1 MAKNYS
7 ITFVSLRSATV
18 YTLNIGGGTGAAVP
32 LMGGAQP
39 FITQEDETDDQYL
52 PIRTQSGYLRVLDNG
67 KDANGNAW
75 DWKDLIPDS
84 DTARPVTLT
93 HVSGNDTII
102 DWVGFMQAQDFGS
115 VLYGNP
121 QEREF
126 PVQCVLTVT
135 QGTDINYTQKAL
147 QNFAYLLKQII
158 DAIPSAQRPTNYVI
172 QGGAEAQAWLLK
184 KIDWQNFCTTDD
196 EGNLSAR
203 FTMYECLEDV
213 CRFWGWTARTH
224 RQTMYLTC
232 SDDQIEPKLLKLTYA
247 ELATMAAG
255 TAAGTTTDEY
265 QTVALSGDI
274 FASFDN
280 NDFLVRGVNNSQVQA
295 NGNLGDKKLIDTTID
310 SLVKLMKDQGWSST
324 PVQVDESFVYYTN
337 DLASFSL
344 QLLKG
349 NSLANYGSFNLARI
363 AESLVSADVDDY
375 FPVFKIKKSADSSVT
390 DPYVSFETVY
400 QHAFFDG
407 NFYLLGTTYQGVKYE
422 DVTDSQ
428 KRLGDYK
435 GNKHAYVRMGIGS
448 SRETAKWYDGRA
460 WGDEV
465 SVFKISLGNGDEYF
479 RTMSTS
485 GQFSRKRIPTPVN
498 AGLVGKIFI
507 DFLGSDDM
515 PLKDNER
522 SFEIGEFGITF
533 SRNTSRNTPSDS
545 GQRTVEI
552 IERNNVRI
560 YKAKNQNKVRGD
572 YNVDCIY
579 GSDNNMEFGYGVL
592 INPDGSYVTGLLYGE
607 STVPVYPEQH
617 LADRVVEYWSKPKR
631 KLSCELKA
639 NVIAEITPGNFVTID
654 GTLAH
659 PISINRDWH
668 DDVIKFVL
676 LEMPETE
683 E

>member
-39 FITQEDETDDQYL
+39 FITQEDETDDQYR
-52 PIRTQSGYLRVLDNG
+52 PIRTQSGYLRVLDTG

-93 HVSGNDTII
+93 HVSNSTTII

-158 DAIPSAQRPTNYVI
+158 DAIPSDQRPTNYVI

-203 FTMYECLEDV
+203 FTMYECLEDL

-310 SLVKLMKDQGWSST
+310 SLIKMMKDQGWNST

-349 NSLANYGSFNLARI
+349 SSKENYGSFNLARI
-363 AESLVSADVDDY
+363 AESLVSTDVDDY
-375 FPVFKIKKSADSSVT
+375 FPVFKIKKSADSSVA

-400 QHAFFDG
+400 QHAFNDG
-407 NFYLLGTTYQGVKYE
+407 YFQLLGTTYQGIKYE
-422 DVTDSQ
+422 DVTDHQ
-428 KRLGDYK
+428 KSVGDYSGNKSMYMRLG
-435 GNKHAYVRMGIGS
+435 IGATKQ
-448 SRETAKWYDGRA
+448 TAKWYNGTS

-465 SVFKISLGNGDEYF
+465 ATFKATLGNSDDYL
-479 RTMSTS
+479 RTIS
-485 GQFSRKRIPTPVN
+485 GSGNFKRKNIVVNTPL
-498 AGLVGKIFI
+498 AGYVFVE
-507 DFLGSDDM
+507 FLGSDDM
-515 PLKDNER
+515 PLKDNEH
-522 SFEIGEFGITF
+522 SFEIGEFGLTF
-533 SRNTSRNTPSDS
+533 TRTNSRSTPSGT

-572 YNVDCIY
+572 YNMDCIY

-607 STVPVYPEQH
+607 STVPEYPEQH

-639 NVIAEITPGNFVTID
+639 DVIAEITPGNFVTID
-654 GTLAH
+654 GTLTH

>member
-39 FITQEDETDDQYL
+39 FITQEDETDDQYR
-52 PIRTQSGYLRVLDNG
+52 PIRTQSGYLRVLDTG

-93 HVSGNDTII
+93 HVSNNTTII

-158 DAIPSAQRPTNYVI
+158 DAIPSDQRPTNYVI

-203 FTMYECLEDV
+203 FTMYECLEDL
-213 CRFWGWTARTH
+213 CRFWGWTARIH

-255 TAAGTTTDEY
+255 TATGTTTDEY

-295 NGNLGDKKLIDTTID
+295 NGNRADSYLVDTTTE
-310 SLVKLMKDQGWSST
+310 SLRKMLSQQGWDYEH
-324 PVQVDESFVYYTN
+324 PVVIDDNVIYYTN
-337 DLASFSL
+337 DLSSFTF

-349 NSLANYGSFNLARI
+349 SSRANYGSFNLGEITIENAR
-363 AESLVSADVDDY
+363 AAGSGDY
-375 FPVFKIKKSADSSVT
+375 IPMFKIKKSADSSAT

-400 QHAFFDG
+400 QHAFNDG
-407 NFYLLGTTYQGVKYE
+407 YLFLLGTTYQGIKYE
-422 DVTDSQ
+422 DVTDRQ
-428 KRLGDYK
+428 KSIGD
-435 GNKHAYVRMGIGS
+435 
-448 SRETAKWYDGRA
+448 
-460 WGDEV
+460 
-465 SVFKISLGNGDEYF
+465 
-479 RTMSTS
+479 
-485 GQFSRKRIPTPVN
+485 
-498 AGLVGKIFI
+498 
-507 DFLGSDDM
+507 
-515 PLKDNER
+515 
-522 SFEIGEFGITF
+522 
-533 SRNTSRNTPSDS
+533 
-545 GQRTVEI
+545 
-552 IERNNVRI
+552 
-560 YKAKNQNKVRGD
+560 
-572 YNVDCIY
+572 
-579 GSDNNMEFGYGVL
+579 
-592 INPDGSYVTGLLYGE
+592 
-607 STVPVYPEQH
+607 
-617 LADRVVEYWSKPKR
+617 
-631 KLSCELKA
+631 
-639 NVIAEITPGNFVTID
+639 
-654 GTLAH
+654 
-659 PISINRDWH
+659 
-668 DDVIKFVL
+668 
-676 LEMPETE
+676 
-683 E
+683 

>member
-18 YTLNIGGGTGAAVP
+18 YTLNIGGGAGAAVP

-39 FITQEDETDDQYL
+39 FITQEDETDDQYR
-52 PIRTQSGYLRVLDNG
+52 PIRTQSGYLRVLDTG

-93 HVSGNDTII
+93 HVSNGTTIV

-121 QEREF
+121 QEREI

-135 QGTDINYTQKAL
+135 QGTDINYDQKAL

-158 DAIPSAQRPTNYVI
+158 DAIPSDQRPANYVI

-203 FTMYECLEDV
+203 FTMYECLEDL

-247 ELATMAAG
+247 DLATMAGG

-295 NGNLGDKKLIDTTID
+295 NGNRADSYLVDTTTE
-310 SLVKLMKDQGWSST
+310 SLRKLLSQQGWDYEH
-324 PVQVDESFVYYTN
+324 PVVIDDNVIYYTN
-337 DLASFSL
+337 DLSSFTF

-349 NSLANYGSFNLARI
+349 SSRTNYGSFNLGENTIENAR
-363 AESLVSADVDDY
+363 AAGSGDY
-375 FPVFKIKKSADSSVT
+375 IPMFKIKKSADSSVT

-400 QHAFFDG
+400 QHAFNDG
-407 NFYLLGTTYQGVKYE
+407 YLFLLGTTYQGIKYE
-422 DVTDSQ
+422 DVTDRQ
-428 KRLGDYK
+428 KSIGDYK
-435 GNKHAYVRMGIGS
+435 GNKSMYMRLGVGAT
-448 SRETAKWYDGRA
+448 RETAKWYNGTT
-460 WGDEV
+460 WVSEV
-465 SVFKISLGNGDEYF
+465 ATFKATLGNADEYL
-479 RTMSTS
+479 RTKSNS
-485 GQFSRKRIPTPVN
+485 GNFTRKWIPITEN
-498 AGLVGKIFI
+498 AGLAGYVYI

-515 PLKDNER
+515 PERSGER
-522 SFEIGEFGITF
+522 SFEIGEFKMIF
-533 SRNTSRNTPSDS
+533 SRDMDVDRTP
-545 GQRTVEI
+545 GNNN
-552 IERNNVRI
+552 NNVRY

-572 YNVDCIY
+572 YDVDCIY
-579 GSDNNMEFGYGVL
+579 ASDNNMGFGYGIL
-592 INPDGSYVTGLLYGE
+592 INPDGTYMTGLLYGE

-617 LADRVVEYWSKPKR
+617 LADRVVAYWSQPKR

-639 NVIAEITPGNFVTID
+639 NAIEEITPGNFVTID
-654 GTLAH
+654 GTLTH